1 MGYPRTKNSVSEKMK
16 KAISD
21 MRAFETL
28 LLHDDVDPRVLGDF
42 RDALNRVR
50 NVAWAAQQSVAGR
63 LSDKANG
70 DVGCLLA
77 TERLRAAYQLCRALR
92 EDLNRNG
99 IEFQKGQLAEMH
111 VVAAALARQ
120 LKNRL

>member
-21 MRAFETL
+21 MRAFEKL

-50 NVAWAAQQSVAGR
+50 NVAWAAQQAVAGR
-63 LSDKANG
+63 LSDKGNG
-70 DVGCLLA
+70 DVGGLLA
-77 TERLRAAYQLCRALR
+77 AERLRAAYQLCRALR
-92 EDLNRNG
+92 EDLNRDG

>member
-1 MGYPRTKNSVSEKMK
+1 VGYPRTKNSVSEKMK

>member
-63 LSDKANG
+63 LSDKGNG

-92 EDLNRNG
+92 EDLNRDG

>member
-1 MGYPRTKNSVSEKMK
+1 VGYPRTKNSVSEKMK

-21 MRAFETL
+21 MRAFEKL

-50 NVAWAAQQSVAGR
+50 NVAWAAQQAVAGR
-63 LSDKANG
+63 LSDKGNG
-70 DVGCLLA
+70 DVGGLLA
-77 TERLRAAYQLCRALR
+77 AERLRAAYQLCRALR
-92 EDLNRNG
+92 EDLNRDG